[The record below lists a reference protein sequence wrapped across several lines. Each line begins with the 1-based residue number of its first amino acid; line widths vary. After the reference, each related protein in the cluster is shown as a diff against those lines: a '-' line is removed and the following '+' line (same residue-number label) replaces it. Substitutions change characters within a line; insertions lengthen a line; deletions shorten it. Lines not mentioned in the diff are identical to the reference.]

1 MQRVLQTKFAGAG
14 IAAEYRTLP
23 LLSLA
28 VRAAPVIG
36 CLLAQA
42 LLTSALPALITRAG
56 MLELRGGV
64 KCVLRRTDHGQP
76 EWIKAG

>member
-1 MQRVLQTKFAGAG
+1 M
-14 IAAEYRTLP
+14 
-23 LLSLA
+23 
-28 VRAAPVIG
+28 RAPG
-36 CLLAQA
+36 RPCCR
-42 LLTSALPALITRAG
+42 PPAG